1 MLTKSANFNCVDVNL
16 YVETSMVTLIS
27 SDHAEGEKDH
37 SLLNGYKCRL
47 QVNICSPSP
56 AMVTSPNK

>member
-16 YVETSMVTLIS
+16 YVESSMVTSIS
-27 SDHAEGEKDH
+27 SDHAEGEKGH

-47 QVNICSPSP
+47 QAFTGNGDVS
-56 AMVTSPNK
+56 K